1 MRRLM
6 REISELKN
14 SPPEGI
20 RIVTNEENI
29 LDVTGII
36 EGPGKIT
43 RLHVCLLTL
52 NVYLSV
58 ARGYTIRR
66 RVLPSTVQ
74 IHRRIP
80 RRSSEM
86 SVNSFWALFSVSD
99 ASCRL
104 VCH

>member
-20 RIVTNEENI
+20 RIVTSDENI

-36 EGPGKIT
+36 EGPGKATCFCISS
-43 RLHVCLLTL
+43 LK
-52 NVYLSV
+52 LSVFLPV
-58 ARGYTIRR
+58 ARGYAVCR

-74 IHRRIP
+74 IHRRVP
-80 RRSSEM
+80 CRSSEM
-86 SVNSFWALFSVSD
+86 FVKSI
-99 ASCRL
+99 
-104 VCH
+104 